1 MQKNL
6 IDEKLIF
13 KVLSGSLKAKN
24 EFCRISEKII
34 FGALSRFDQI
44 SSDEKKDI
52 AQEIY
57 LKLFNKDMKIIKSWK
72 KNAAFSTYLYKITSF
87 LVFDY
92 LDYKKRSR
100 LIFLDQENKNF
111 NIHDAKEDTHSII
124 NKLSIDICKESLKN
138 IEKEII
144 ELYYDH
150 KLKEREIA
158 NELNRPI
165 NTISSIKNRAL
176 QKIKKMLLQDF
187 KLSRS

>member
-1 MQKNL
+1 M
-6 IDEKLIF
+6 E
-13 KVLSGSLKAKN
+13 
-24 EFCRISEKII
+24 
-34 FGALSRFDQI
+34 
-44 SSDEKKDI
+44 
-52 AQEIY
+52 Y

-111 NIHDAKEDTHSII
+111 NIHDSKEDTHSII
-124 NKLSIDICKESLKN
+124 NKLSLDICKESLKN